1 MAEPKI
7 TILTVDDNEALRYS
21 LVRCL
26 REGGYQVLEANRG
39 QQALEIASS
48 HSPDLITLDVRL
60 PDIDGFEVCR
70 LIKDNPST
78 AHIPVLHV
86 SATFVDAEHRVR
98 GLQGGADAYLS
109 EPINKAELLA
119 TVEALLRLKRAETE
133 ARRKAADAEEAREE
147 LRKINTTLELRVKQR
162 TAELEKTTK
171 DIQELTG
178 RLLSLQDDE
187 RRRIAREL
195 HDSTGQMLVALSVNL
210 TLLEGEIKGKNAKAG
225 RLAGECVSII
235 EEMTQQIRT
244 MSYLLH
250 PPLLDETGL
259 RSALQWYVEGFSKRS
274 KIDVKLRMPQDFGRL
289 SQEME
294 IAIFRIVQE
303 CLTNVHRHS
312 GSRTAEVKIEIN
324 QSSMNLQVKDYGTK
338 KAKPI
343 PISAS
348 TLSPGVGMLGMQE
361 RVRLFGGTLHVARTE
376 TGTTVEANL
385 PLRSVSAA
393 DEETSSGMSGQRG
406 AISS

>member
-1 MAEPKI
+1 
-7 TILTVDDNEALRYS
+7 
-21 LVRCL
+21 
-26 REGGYQVLEANRG
+26 
-39 QQALEIASS
+39 ALEIASS

-119 TVEALLRLKRAETE
+119 TVEALRRLKRAETE

-210 TLLEGEIKGKNAKAG
+210 PLLEGEIKGKNAKAG

-274 KIDVKLRMPQDFGRL
+274 KID
-289 SQEME
+289 
-294 IAIFRIVQE
+294 
-303 CLTNVHRHS
+303 
-312 GSRTAEVKIEIN
+312 
-324 QSSMNLQVKDYGTK
+324 
-338 KAKPI
+338 
-343 PISAS
+343 
-348 TLSPGVGMLGMQE
+348 
-361 RVRLFGGTLHVARTE
+361 
-376 TGTTVEANL
+376 
-385 PLRSVSAA
+385 
-393 DEETSSGMSGQRG
+393 
-406 AISS
+406 